1 MILVTGANGHL
12 GSSTIDFL
20 LKKNPETAIRA
31 LVRSEEKGA
40 ALKAKGVNIAIGDYI
55 DYDSLVTAMQGI
67 NTLLLVS
74 ASSVT
79 GRYEQHKNVLKA
91 AKASGI
97 KHIVYTSVLKSSPES
112 KFTAGMD
119 HVKTEADIKA
129 SGIAYTIMGNTYYC
143 DFLPML
149 LGNFKETGNIYYSA
163 GNEKINFASR
173 NDMAEANAVVLSNP
187 SDHRN
192 KVYNITASKAYTF
205 KDIAAMLSD
214 ITGQQV
220 GYVDISPEDLK
231 KGMLQH
237 GLPEDVAEMITSIAA
252 SMKAGEFDYADNT
265 LENLIGH
272 KPLDLKDF
280 LQAVYSMPT
289 NKNN

>member
-12 GSSTIDFL
+12 GSSTIGFL
-20 LKKNPETAIRA
+20 LKKSPETAIRG

-40 ALKAKGVNIAIGDYI
+40 ALKAKGVDIAIGDYFN
-55 DYDSLVTAMQGI
+55 YDSLVMAMQGV

-74 ASSVT
+74 ASSVA
-79 GRYEQHKNVLKA
+79 GRYEQHANVIKA

-97 KHIVYTSVLKSSPES
+97 KHIVYTSVLKSSLES
-112 KFTAGMD
+112 KFTSGTD

-149 LGNFKETGNIYYSA
+149 LGNFKETGTIYYSA
-163 GNEKINFASR
+163 GNAKINFASR
-173 NDMAEANAVVLSNP
+173 IDMAEANAIVLSNP
-187 SDHRN
+187 SYHQN
-192 KVYNITASKAYTF
+192 KIYNITASAAYTF
-205 KDIAAMLSD
+205 KDIAVMLSAIVNQTIGYID
-214 ITGQQV
+214 I
-220 GYVDISPEDLK
+220 PLEDLK
-231 KGMLQH
+231 NGMLQH
-237 GLPEDVAEMITSIAA
+237 GLPEDVADMMTSIAA

-272 KPLDLKDF
+272 KPLELKDF
-280 LQAVYSMPT
+280 LKAVYSMPA
-289 NKNN
+289 NK

>member
-20 LKKNPETAIRA
+20 LKKNPETTIRG

-40 ALKAKGVNIAIGDYI
+40 ALKAKGVEIAIGDYFN
-55 DYDSLVTAMQGI
+55 YDSLVKAMHGV

-74 ASSVT
+74 ANSVT
-79 GRYEQHKNVLKA
+79 GRHEQHENVIRA
-91 AKASGI
+91 ARASGI
-97 KHIVYTSVLKSSPES
+97 KHIVYTSVLKSFPES
-112 KFTAGMD
+112 KFTAGTD

-149 LGNFKETGNIYYSA
+149 LGNFKETGTIYYSA
-163 GNEKINFASR
+163 GNAKINFASR

-187 SDHRN
+187 YAHRN
-192 KVYNITASKAYTF
+192 KVYDITASAAYTF
-205 KDIAAMLSD
+205 KDIADMLSS
-214 ITGQQV
+214 IISQPV
-220 GYVDISPEDLK
+220 GYIDISPEDLK
-231 KGMLQH
+231 NGMLQH
-237 GLPEDVAEMITSIAA
+237 GLPDDVAEMMTSIAA
-252 SMKAGEFDYADNT
+252 SMKAGEFNYADNT

-272 KPLDLKDF
+272 KPLDLKNF
-280 LQAVYSMPT
+280 LQAVYSIPT
-289 NKNN
+289 N

>member
-1 MILVTGANGHL
+1 MILVTGANGQL
-12 GSSTIDFL
+12 GSSTIEFL
-20 LKKNPETAIRA
+20 LKKNPETTIRG

-40 ALKAKGVNIAIGDYI
+40 TLKAKGVDIAIGDYF
-55 DYDSLVTAMQGI
+55 DYDSLVIAMQGV

-79 GRYEQHKNVLKA
+79 GRHEQHENVIRA
-91 AKASGI
+91 AKASGV
-97 KHIVYTSVLKSSPES
+97 KHIVYTSILKSFPDS
-112 KFTAGMD
+112 KFTASTD

-149 LGNFKETGNIYYSA
+149 LGNFKETGTIYYSA
-163 GNEKINFASR
+163 GNAKINFASR
-173 NDMAEANAVVLSNP
+173 NNMAEANAVVLSNP
-187 SDHRN
+187 TAHRN
-192 KVYNITASKAYTF
+192 KVYDITASAAYTF

-214 ITGQQV
+214 IVGQPV
-220 GYVDISPEDLK
+220 GYIDIPLEDLK

-237 GLPEDVAEMITSIAA
+237 GLPEDVAEMMASIAA

-272 KPLDLKDF
+272 KPLDLKNF
-280 LQAVYSMPT
+280 LEVVYSMPT
-289 NKNN
+289 N

>member
-1 MILVTGANGHL
+1 MILSTGANGHL
-12 GSSTIDFL
+12 GSATIEFL
-20 LKKNPETAIRA
+20 LKKNPGTAIKA

-40 ALKAKGVNIAIGDYI
+40 ALKAKGVDIAIGDYI
-55 DYDSLVTAMQGI
+55 NYGSLVTAMQGV

-74 ASSVT
+74 ANSPT
-79 GRYEQHKNVLKA
+79 GRYEQHKNVIKA

-97 KHIVYTSVLKSSPES
+97 QHIVYTSVLKSSTES
-112 KFTAGMD
+112 KFAAGMD

-163 GNEKINFASR
+163 GNAKINFASR

-187 SDHRN
+187 SAHQN
-192 KVYNITASKAYTF
+192 KVYNITASAAYTF
-205 KDIAAMLSD
+205 ADIAAMLSD
-214 ITGQQV
+214 ITGQPV
-220 GYVDISPEDLK
+220 SYIDISLEDLK

-237 GLPEDVAEMITSIAA
+237 GLPEDVAEMMTSIAA

-272 KPLDLKDF
+272 KPLGLKDF
-280 LQAVYSMPT
+280 LHAVYSIPT